1 MAHVRHLLFH
11 ARMRPVAAPDQAVGI
26 RGNQCFVEAL
36 RIRIIR
42 RDAAD
47 AMRA

>member
-1 MAHVRHLLFH
+1 
-11 ARMRPVAAPDQAVGI
+11 MRPVAAPNQAVGI
-26 RGNQCFVEAL
+26 LGNQRFVEAP

-47 AMRA
+47 AMRARKLDPAAARAD